1 MCTTTGAS
9 GDALAS
15 PLVHRVSLLDD
26 FLVRAVLAG
35 IGVALAAGPLG
46 CFVVWR
52 RMAYFGDATAH
63 AALLGVTLSLAT
75 ALPVVVGVAVAA
87 LAMALTVAAFAGRSY
102 AADTLLGVASHGAL
116 AAGLVALSFLAGV
129 RVDLMGY
136 LFGDILA
143 VTRGDLVV
151 IWGGAA
157 LVVGL
162 VAWRWRR
169 LLLATLNEDLAA
181 ASGVDAGRERLIL
194 TLALALLVAVAL
206 KVVGVLLVTAML
218 IVPAAAARAFARTPE
233 AMAVGAV
240 AVGALASVVGLAA
253 SWRLDTPAGPS
264 IVVAAV
270 LALVATNA
278 VQGLSKTG

>member
-1 MCTTTGAS
+1 M
-9 GDALAS
+9 
-15 PLVHRVSLLDD
+15 SLLDD

-35 IGVALAAGPLG
+35 VGVALAAGPLG

-75 ALPVVVGVAVAA
+75 ALPVVLGVAVAA

-116 AAGLVALSFLAGV
+116 AAGLVALSFLSGV

-143 VTRGDLVV
+143 VTRGDLAV
-151 IWGGAA
+151 IWGGAVLVVA
-157 LVVGL
+157 LVV
-162 VAWRWRR
+162 WRWRR

-181 ASGVDAGRERLIL
+181 ASGVDSARERLIL

-240 AVGALASVVGLAA
+240 AVGALASVVGLAG

-270 LALVATNA
+270 VALIAANA
-278 VQGLSKTG
+278 VQGLRRGEE